1 MNKDENE
8 LYKSTEVTNN
18 NDSNEKENQNANE
31 NLGPID
37 ETGIYSEEVD
47 NNMNLR
53 NNMIIEEESDL
64 KKNIIVI
71 RKNSMIKKALK
82 NFGKKSRQK
91 YKK

>member
-18 NDSNEKENQNANE
+18 NDSNEKENENENE

-71 RKNSMIKKALK
+71 RKNSMIKKH
-82 NFGKKSRQK
+82 
-91 YKK
+91 